1 MARSIEEVVARIDE
15 ATRAGFRGRLAARGL
30 ARNLIWSRGT
40 LPPGSPDF
48 HPRLSSDLVAY
59 GLALFE
65 LGLQIRGQDR
75 THRITSMG
83 SRSCDGGNGR
93 GEGVRQRRYNR

>member
-30 ARNLIWSRGT
+30 ARNLIWSGGT

-48 HPRLSSDLVAY
+48 HPRLSSDLIAY

-65 LGLQIRGQDR
+65 LGLQIR
-75 THRITSMG
+75 H
-83 SRSCDGGNGR
+83 
-93 GEGVRQRRYNR
+93 